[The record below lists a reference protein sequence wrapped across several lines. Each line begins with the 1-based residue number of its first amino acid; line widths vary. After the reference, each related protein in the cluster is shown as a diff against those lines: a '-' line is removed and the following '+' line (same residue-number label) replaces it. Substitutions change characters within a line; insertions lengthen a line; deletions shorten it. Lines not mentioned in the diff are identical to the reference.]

1 MLLDTHRHK
10 LNECNQTLLKING
23 NLYKKLLNWNRP
35 LQLVCFFPCKLCKNT
50 LDRGYFLILSC
61 LPAYVT
67 DQKLNSGVNLIELL
81 QVLSVES
88 ENNR

>member
-35 LQLVCFFPCKLCKNT
+35 PQLVCFFPCKLCKNT
-50 LDRGYFLILSC
+50 LDRGYFF
-61 LPAYVT
+61 
-67 DQKLNSGVNLIELL
+67 
-81 QVLSVES
+81 
-88 ENNR
+88 